1 MTTALLDLAAGMAQ
15 VGPVRLQVASAS
27 PPGAVSVVGCALR
40 PVTLGERSRVV
51 ALARTAADPRQA
63 LAGLML
69 NLSVMGAPPQARVPA
84 AMVALA
90 LAGAGTG
97 ERLPDFG
104 TVAVEAARITG
115 WDADTIEELPAR
127 DVDAIVAAQAGTLD
141 IGAADTATQRILF
154 VADEREAMAMVL
166 ADLADELLRR
176 GAVVGGARAAAPACD
191 PAAASADPSRPPAAV
206 PGVADPSLVT
216 SGGSSTGRPNGP
228 TAQVVPPCGWSRDH
242 GAAVDDTPGDT
253 SHEATDAASI
263 VPGLGWRA
271 SQGEIIPGPPG
282 RLAASVMAARGRPRV
297 TATVADLHKSP
308 VAGKPGGDAAMP
320 RPGPRPA
327 ARLAAPLPAAG
338 ATLGAP
344 PATLTTRNRRNRATG
359 AGAAAAAPERTW
371 RRYQP
376 AQVPAAADPGVP
388 RCVPAP
394 GDPDTPARQVADLE
408 RLADALGALLAGE
421 CDLRG
426 LAP

>member
-1 MTTALLDLAAGMAQ
+1 
-15 VGPVRLQVASAS
+15 
-27 PPGAVSVVGCALR
+27 
-40 PVTLGERSRVV
+40 
-51 ALARTAADPRQA
+51 
-63 LAGLML
+63 
-69 NLSVMGAPPQARVPA
+69 
-84 AMVALA
+84 
-90 LAGAGTG
+90 
-97 ERLPDFG
+97 
-104 TVAVEAARITG
+104 
-115 WDADTIEELPAR
+115 
-127 DVDAIVAAQAGTLD
+127 
-141 IGAADTATQRILF
+141 
-154 VADEREAMAMVL
+154 MAMVL

-176 GAVVGGARAAAPACD
+176 GAVVGGARAAAPDCD

-206 PGVADPSLVT
+206 PGVAGPSLVT
-216 SGGSSTGRPNGP
+216 GGGSSTARPSGP
-228 TAQVVPPCGWSRDH
+228 TAQVVPPCGWSRAH
-242 GAAVDDTPGDT
+242 GAAADDTPPGDT

-282 RLAASVMAARGRPRV
+282 RLATSVMAARGRPRV
-297 TATVADLHKSP
+297 TATVADLHKGP

-338 ATLGAP
+338 ATLAAP
-344 PATLTTRNRRNRATG
+344 PATLTTRNRGNRATG
-359 AGAAAAAPERTW
+359 AEAAAAAPERTW